1 MNIKTAIFDFLSK
14 NNHFKMQILSLD
26 IISKSGTKHAL
37 PIHPLFAPSL
47 FERRIL
53 RSRDKSRR
61 CTDEQTE
68 VCAKTECKAE
78 DAAMT
83 ELLLEGE
90 SDITEHPDFVYYTRC
105 MQRCCAKLNGAKVA
119 PLKEEEKRRGPT
131 KLPFQSIFDVADQKT
146 VERCDATMC
155 KSQRMKYEGLVAR
168 TSSYKKLRA
177 SQELR
182 DYKECIESCDAK
194 LNGRQIL
201 SLDIISKSGTKHA
214 LPIHPLFAPSLF
226 ERRIL
231 RSRDK
236 SRRCTDEQT
245 EVCAK
250 TECKAEDAAMTELL
264 LEGESDI
271 TEHPDFV
278 YYTRCMQR
286 CCAKLNGAKV
296 APLKEGEKR
305 RGPTRLPFQSIF
317 DVADQQT
324 VERCDA
330 TMCKSQRVKYESL
343 VARTTSYK
351 KLRASQELRD
361 YKECIESCDAKLNGR
376 QTLYLIS

>member
-131 KLPFQSIFDVADQKT
+131 KLPFQSIFDFADQKT

-177 SQELR
+177 R
-182 DYKECIESCDAK
+182 
-194 LNGRQIL
+194 
-201 SLDIISKSGTKHA
+201 
-214 LPIHPLFAPSLF
+214 IHWIA
-226 ERRIL
+226 
-231 RSRDK
+231 
-236 SRRCTDEQT
+236 RCTDEQT

-296 APLKEGEKR
+296 APLKEEEKR
-305 RGPTRLPFQSIF
+305 RGPTKLPFQSIF

-330 TMCKSQRVKYESL
+330 TMCKSQRMKYESL

-376 QTLYLIS
+376 QK